1 MARSGGWTKPPRG
14 AAYNPTPNSWRPIA
28 EPPGGSVTRYPQ
40 AVWTG
45 SEAVVELGAG
55 AVDQP
60 ILAAYDPVADAWLQ
74 LDAPAIGQGRRPKL
88 LWTGTEVLLSG
99 QPAHQLLGTRRAG
112 NGENRPNPNKPTR
125 SVWIRSGQAMQR
137 SSGRAA
143 PQRVGVAL
151 CGSIPMITCITSSMI
166 STWRRPW
173 RALLLWIVF
182 ALDHLSR
189 ATPRRGPDRVFFV
202 LKPDP

>member
-28 EPPGGSVTRYPQ
+28 EPPGRSVTRYPQ

-45 SEAVVELGAG
+45 SEAVVEVGAG

-74 LDAPAIGQGRRPKL
+74 LDAPAIGQGQRPKL

-137 SSGRAA
+137 SSGRTA
-143 PQRVGVAL
+143 PQR
-151 CGSIPMITCITSSMI
+151 P
-166 STWRRPW
+166 STIRRPTNGAASMAVICPLAW
-173 RALLLWIVF
+173 M
-182 ALDHLSR
+182 
-189 ATPRRGPDRVFFV
+189 P
-202 LKPDP
+202 